1 MQVVAALQG
10 HRPLPWEGEKE
21 AAVQE
26 ALGVLYAPVLQLL
39 QHDPSRRP
47 SVQEF
52 HNACTKAFSFLQ
64 VNAWSAR

>member
-1 MQVVAALQG
+1 M
-10 HRPLPWEGEKE
+10 
-21 AAVQE
+21 QE